1 MSNHQ
6 HADDD
11 DIPRFEPWLGVTASS
26 LIPAV
31 IALYASRV
39 LIPSIVATV
48 ALFLTGMLM
57 LRRQTVA
64 SSRAAEPSG
73 ARSTIRRALG
83 RHRWIRTSQYVGAH
97 RARRPNTPTKFPELE
112 AL

>member
-31 IALYASRV
+31 MALYASRV

-57 LRRQTVA
+57 LRRQTVRRRLEQQNRPVPGVRSVA
-64 SSRAAEPSG
+64 PSVDIAG
-73 ARSTIRRALG
+73 
-83 RHRWIRTSQYVGAH
+83 
-97 RARRPNTPTKFPELE
+97 
-112 AL
+112 

>member
-6 HADDD
+6 RADDD

-57 LRRQTVA
+57 LRRQTV
-64 SSRAAEPSG
+64 RRRLEQQNRPVPG
-73 ARSTIRRALG
+73 VRSVAPAVDIAG
-83 RHRWIRTSQYVGAH
+83 
-97 RARRPNTPTKFPELE
+97 
-112 AL
+112 